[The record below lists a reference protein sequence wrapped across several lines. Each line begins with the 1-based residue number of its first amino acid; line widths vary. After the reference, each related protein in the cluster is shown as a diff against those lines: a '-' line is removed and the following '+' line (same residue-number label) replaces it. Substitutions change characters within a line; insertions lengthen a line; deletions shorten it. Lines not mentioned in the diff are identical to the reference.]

1 MSNIFWFF
9 LFLDSIA
16 YSYQK
21 KLQQPDTFLPVEE
34 GKDVTLKCR
43 SQDSSTLD
51 QGGYWFRRSRDKT
64 QEFVLYFSSTSRI
77 KLSSDLDSNRFSAT
91 KSTSEVTL
99 TIKPFKKEDS
109 GIYYC
114 LVLQNSVLIF
124 GTGTEL
130 VIPGSSTTMTT
141 ITTTTTERKIT
152 AKPCDYK
159 TTSPTSSPV
168 SGFPCKLYIW
178 TPLAGAS
185 LLLLITLIITIIVC
199 NNSRKKRCP
208 HHIRKRSDLE

>member
-1 MSNIFWFF
+1 MSHHRHILYKTQILKQVNKKFYFHSLYLMASNVRLWCKMSNIFWFF

-130 VIPGSSTTMTT
+130 VIP
-141 ITTTTTERKIT
+141 
-152 AKPCDYK
+152 D
-159 TTSPTSSPV
+159 
-168 SGFPCKLYIW
+168 
-178 TPLAGAS
+178 
-185 LLLLITLIITIIVC
+185 
-199 NNSRKKRCP
+199 SRKKRCP
-208 HHIRKRSDLE
+208 HHIRKRTMPEHKGKPSVPDRYA